1 MAGRGWCTAGT
12 PPADIPDALSPGVT
26 LQNLNLE
33 DEQLDGA
40 LLVHVRG
47 EIDQW
52 STPMLSERLRTAAQ
66 EGDGTVMVD
75 LCDVTMIDSA
85 GISVLVNA
93 TRRLS
98 QQRRRLMLICPPSNL
113 MRLFELTGLTDALE
127 IHPTRD
133 DALRA
138 MP

>member
-1 MAGRGWCTAGT
+1 MTT
-12 PPADIPDALSPGVT
+12 
-26 LQNLNLE
+26 QNLTLE

-52 STPMLSERLRTAAQ
+52 STPMLSERLRTAAHEA
-66 EGDGTVMVD
+66 EGNVMVD

-93 TRRLS
+93 ARRLS
-98 QQRRRLMLICPPSNL
+98 QQRRRLMLVRPPGNL

-133 DALRA
+133 DALSA
-138 MP
+138 V